1 MQTQPFRKWGRGSAG
16 VCTAI
21 ALASA
26 VISLAAWAV
35 CAVDA
40 AGITAP
46 TSAVSAEAKPAPQ
59 QIQQWITQLTSHR
72 YSIRHAA
79 AKKLSAAGDAA
90 VPAMKKALSGLTTPE
105 MRHLLRQGLR
115 EIAHADLLRGPL
127 ITLDAK
133 DISAQ
138 QAFDSVC
145 RQAGTVPNF
154 INSNPGM
161 MPRVSIHAHNVPFWQ
176 VMQKLAV
183 LTGISPAPGY
193 YGNPQQLTLIPNG
206 SLGKGHSIDI
216 EGGFAIT
223 PQSVTYNRSVSFMS
237 TGPSATQT
245 FNIQAALL
253 SIPGKTGPMQVQQTV
268 VTKAVDNHGNSLVTP
283 TPGNMWYG
291 GNQMGGVASFNI
303 PLQWPHNPGTVI
315 KVLRGYI
322 PVIISSHKK
331 MLDLKF
337 KAKGVASASIDG
349 IKVSISH
356 RTGKT
361 GMWHFTYRI
370 MEPAGAYNPNS
381 NRQNIINQ
389 LDQLNSATIIT
400 AAGRTVQTNGWGG
413 GGGGPQ
419 GITYNVNVMGGKPA
433 EFRMA
438 VFTRQQSLRIPLNLK
453 NIPMP

>member
-1 MQTQPFRKWGRGSAG
+1 MQTLLFRNWGRGSAG
-16 VCTAI
+16 VCTFLT
-21 ALASA
+21 LASA
-26 VISLAAWAV
+26 MISLAPSDVLAV
-35 CAVDA
+35 A
-40 AGITAP
+40 ASGLAP
-46 TSAVSAEAKPAPQ
+46 VSAAPATAKPTTQ
-59 QIQQWITQLTSHR
+59 QIHHWITQLTSHR

-90 VPAMKKALSGLTTPE
+90 VPEMKKALSGLTTPE

-138 QAFDSVC
+138 QAFGSVC
-145 RQAGTVPNF
+145 KQAGTVPNF
-154 INSNPGM
+154 INTNPGM
-161 MPRVSIHAHNVPFWQ
+161 MPQVTIHAHNVPFWQ

-183 LTGISPAPGY
+183 LTGISPSFGY
-193 YGNPQQLTLIPNG
+193 FGNQQQLTLAPNG
-206 SLGKGHSIDI
+206 VLGKGHSVDI

-237 TGPSATQT
+237 NGPSTTQT

-291 GNQMGGVASFNI
+291 GSQMGGVANFNI
-303 PLQWPHNPGTVI
+303 SLQWPHHPGTVI
-315 KVLRGYI
+315 KELKGYI

-356 RTGKT
+356 RTGKP

-370 MEPAGAYNPNS
+370 IQPAGAYNPNS
-381 NRQNIINQ
+381 NRQNIMNQ

-400 AAGRTVQTNGWGG
+400 AGGRTVQTNGWSG

-433 EFRMA
+433 ELRMA
-438 VFTRQQSLRIPLNLK
+438 VYTRQQSLQIPLNLK